1 MSTPQSS
8 TPPPGS
14 PGQRREASAA
24 STPLR
29 SAAWFD
35 GDDEV
40 ALLHRVAA
48 GVTRQDRGRPV
59 IGIAD
64 TSSAL
69 NPCQAGFAALIPEL
83 ERGIRDA
90 GAFPARFPVMSLGED
105 LVKPSAMLYRNLVA
119 MELEEQVRAHPLDA
133 VVYLANC
140 DKTVPAALMAAAS
153 TRLPSLVLLGGSRS
167 APLFAGRRLGSGTDL
182 WRALEDRRAGLLD
195 EDRWHELEQTLGCA
209 GGGSCNTM
217 GTASTM
223 ALVTEALGMALPGST
238 GCPVGS
244 PELAAVAYRT
254 GTLIAQAALRGAP
267 AADDVMTP
275 AAFDNAA
282 RLVAAVGGSTNA
294 VIHLAAIAGRLGR
307 RLDLDRLDRLWAD
320 VPLLVDVEPCGDGL
334 VQDFHAAGGLA
345 ALAATML
352 PGGLLDGDALL
363 ADGRPL
369 AEHAEAYPAEGD
381 PVVRGLAAP
390 VLPAPT
396 LVAVRG
402 SLAPDGA
409 VLKTAAASPDLCQH
423 TGAAVVFD
431 DYADLRRR
439 LDDPELE
446 LSADDVIVV
455 RHCGP
460 VGVPGMPEWGMA
472 PIPARLAA
480 AGVRDMVRISDG
492 RMSGTSFGTVV
503 LHVSPEAAVGGPLA
517 LVEDGDLIRL
527 DVAGRRVDLLV
538 DPEELAR
545 RRRRWSPRPSEHVRG
560 WPWLYQQHV
569 SQAPQGC
576 DLDFL
581 ASPPGSDR
589 RFVPPVVGRS

>member
-1 MSTPQSS
+1 MTARS
-8 TPPPGS
+8 
-14 PGQRREASAA
+14 
-24 STPLR
+24 LR
-29 SAAWFD
+29 SAEWFD

-40 ALLHRVAA
+40 AVLHRVAA
-48 GVTRQDRGRPV
+48 GFTAEDRGKPV

-69 NPCQAGFAALIPEL
+69 NPCQAGFAALLPEL
-83 ERGIRDA
+83 ERGIRDG
-90 GAFPARFPVMSLGED
+90 GAVPMRFPVMSLGED
-105 LVKPSAMLYRNLVA
+105 LMKPSAMLYRNLVA
-119 MELEEQVRAHPLDA
+119 MELEEQVRAYPLDA

-140 DKTVPAALMAAAS
+140 DKTVPAALMAAAT
-153 TRLPSLVLLGGSRS
+153 TRLPALLLLGGARP

-182 WRALEDRRAGLLD
+182 WRALEDRRGGRLD
-195 EDRWHELEQTLGCA
+195 EDSWHRLEQTLACA

-238 GCPVGS
+238 GCQTGT
-244 PELAAVAYRT
+244 PELAAIAYRT
-254 GTLIAQAALRGAP
+254 GQEIAARAASGGP

-282 RLVAAVGGSTNA
+282 RLLAAVGGSTNA
-294 VIHLAAIAGRLGR
+294 IIHLAAIAGRLGR
-307 RLDLDRLDRLWAD
+307 RVQLDALDRLWAD
-320 VPLLVDVEPCGDGL
+320 VPLLADIEPCGAGL
-334 VQDFHAAGGLA
+334 VQDFHEAGGLV
-345 ALAATML
+345 ALAAELL
-352 PGGLLDGDALL
+352 PAGLLDGTALL
-363 ADGRPL
+363 ADGRSV
-369 AEHAEAYPAEGD
+369 AQAAQEHVPARPG
-381 PVVRGLAAP
+381 VIRSVAHP

-396 LVAVRG
+396 LVALHG
-402 SLAPDGA
+402 SLAPSGA
-409 VLKTAAASPDLCQH
+409 VVKVAAASSDLCQH
-423 TGAAVVFD
+423 TGRAVVFD
-431 DYADLRRR
+431 DYADMRAR

-446 LSADDVIVV
+446 VSAEDVIVV
-455 RHCGP
+455 RQCGP

-503 LHVSPEAAVGGPLA
+503 LHVAPEAAVGGPLA

-527 DVAGRRVDLLV
+527 DVTARAIDLLV
-538 DPEELAR
+538 APEELAR
-545 RRRRWSPRPSEHVRG
+545 RRDQWSPPPTAHVRG
-560 WPWLYQQHV
+560 WPRLYQQHV
-569 SQAPQGC
+569 GQAPDGC

-581 ASPPGSDR
+581 TAPPGSDR